1 MEYKVI
7 LVSAIKT
14 FGTDFDK
21 AAQELAEKVNDQIQW
36 GWLPQG
42 GLAVGETQS
51 TKEPYIM
58 QAMVK
63 G

>member
-21 AAQELAEKVNDQIQW
+21 AAQELAEKVNEQIQW